1 MIYLFGAILL
11 LQTIFWWLFRS
22 PIIILGSSN
31 GLAKGGWLIL
41 EHHYDQSEKIIKFM
55 KEIGMGEVSFEK
67 DLNGIKRYAI
77 CCKQ

>member
-1 MIYLFGAILL
+1 MDGGADGLIASK
-11 LQTIFWWLFRS
+11 Q
-22 PIIILGSSN
+22 IIIGASH

-55 KEIGMGEVSFEK
+55 KDIGMKEVDFKK

-77 CCKQ
+77 CRKK